1 MRAEHVKLTTFAPDN
16 IYVANLFITN
26 SRKLTEV
33 NVQRNA
39 FEKITNK
46 MPYSYIYAIIYIYIY
61 IWNTF
66 VRFSLCVRVCVC
78 GSVCVG
84 VGVCVCRCASK
95 ENAKKGCSKAA
106 IKCNRKN

>member
-46 MPYSYIYAIIYIYIY
+46 MPYSYIYAIIYIYI
-61 IWNTF
+61 WNTF

>member
-39 FEKITNK
+39 FEKMTNK

-61 IWNTF
+61 GIHSCGF
-66 VRFSLCVRVCVC
+66 LYAYVCVC
-78 GSVCVG
+78 AALCAWVSVCA
-84 VGVCVCRCASK
+84 CVAVP
-95 ENAKKGCSKAA
+95 AKKM
-106 IKCNRKN
+106 RKKEAVKLQ

>member
-61 IWNTF
+61 GIHSCGF
-66 VRFSLCVRVCVC
+66 LYACVCVC
-78 GSVCVG
+78 AALCAWVSVCA
-84 VGVCVCRCASK
+84 CVAVP
-95 ENAKKGCSKAA
+95 AKKM
-106 IKCNRKN
+106 RKKDAVKLQ